1 MATLIKKDFMLLKKY
16 VLFIIVIVFVLPA
29 ALAAKS
35 TEVNIVQSTL
45 AFAFEVIYSEF
56 LICRYLAMKEYQ
68 YPKTASFLCTL
79 PYTRNMQ
86 VASKY
91 LIYFIVFVFCCAAYW
106 IDTLFVPNLIKLSS
120 ELVITVLFA
129 ASILYSIYIPVQ
141 YQFGYDKSKL
151 IFMFLLIAF
160 PLFIANANTTII
172 MEVLSKITLPVM
184 LVSALAALA
193 LSVMASVKIFNG
205 KEL

>member
-1 MATLIKKDFMLLKKY
+1 MAALIKKDFMLLKKY
-16 VLFIIVIVFVLPA
+16 VPFIIVILFALPVA
-29 ALAAKS
+29 FAAKS
-35 TEVNIVQSTL
+35 SEVNAAQTTL

-68 YPKTASFLCTL
+68 YPKAASFLCTL

-91 LIYFIVFVFCCAAYW
+91 LIYLIVFVFCCVAYW
-106 IDTLFVPNLIKLSS
+106 VDTLFVPNLAKLNSG
-120 ELVITVLFA
+120 LIIPVLFA
-129 ASILYSIYIPVQ
+129 VSVLYSIYMPVQ

-151 IFMFLLIAF
+151 IFMFLMIVF
-160 PLFIANANTTII
+160 PLLVANANMAMV
-172 MEVLSKITLPVM
+172 MEILSGITFPVM
-184 LVSALAALA
+184 LISALAALA
-193 LSVMASVKIFNG
+193 LSVMVSVKIFNG

>member
-16 VLFIIVIVFVLPA
+16 VLFIIAIMFALPA
-29 ALAAKS
+29 ALGAKS
-35 TEVNIVQSTL
+35 SEVNMVRSTL

-68 YPKTASFLCTL
+68 YPKAVSFLCTL

-91 LIYFIVFVFCCAAYW
+91 LIYLIVFVFCCGAYW
-106 IDTLFVPNLIKLSS
+106 IDTLFVPNLVKLNS
-120 ELVITVLFA
+120 ELIIPVLLA
-129 ASILYSIYIPVQ
+129 ASVFYGIYMPVQ
-141 YQFGYDKSKL
+141 YEFGYDKSKL

-160 PLFIANANTTII
+160 PLLIANTDTAMV
-172 MEVLSKITLPVM
+172 MEVLSGITFPAM
-184 LVSALAALA
+184 LISALAALA
-193 LSVMASVKIFNG
+193 LSVMVSVKIFNG

>member
-1 MATLIKKDFMLLKKY
+1 MAALIKKDVMLLKKY
-16 VLFIIVIVFVLPA
+16 VPFIIVILFALPV

-35 TEVNIVQSTL
+35 SEVNAAQTTL

-68 YPKTASFLCTL
+68 YPKAASFLCTL

-91 LIYFIVFVFCCAAYW
+91 LIYLIVFVFCCVAYW
-106 IDTLFVPNLIKLSS
+106 VDTLFVPNLAKLNSG
-120 ELVITVLFA
+120 LIIPVLFA
-129 ASILYSIYIPVQ
+129 VSVLYSIYMPVQ

-151 IFMFLLIAF
+151 IFMFLMIVF
-160 PLFIANANTTII
+160 PLLVANANMAMV
-172 MEVLSKITLPVM
+172 MEILSGITFPVM
-184 LVSALAALA
+184 LISALAALA
-193 LSVMASVKIFNG
+193 LSVMVSVKIFNG

>member
-1 MATLIKKDFMLLKKY
+1 MAALIKKDFMLLKKY
-16 VLFIIVIVFVLPA
+16 VLFIIVIVFALPA
-29 ALAAKS
+29 AFASKS
-35 TEVNIVQSTL
+35 NEVNIIQSTL

-91 LIYFIVFVFCCAAYW
+91 LIYFIVFVFCCVSYW
-106 IDTLFVPNLIKLSS
+106 IDTLFVPNIIKPIS
-120 ELVITVLFA
+120 ELLITVLFA
-129 ASILYSIYIPVQ
+129 ASILYSVYMPVQ

-160 PLFIANANTTII
+160 PLLIANANTTMI
-172 MEVLSKITLPVM
+172 MEILSKITFPIM
-184 LVSALAALA
+184 LISALAALA

>member
-1 MATLIKKDFMLLKKY
+1 MAALIKKDFMLLKKY
-16 VLFIIVIVFVLPA
+16 VLFIIIIMFALPV
-29 ALAAKS
+29 ALAEKS
-35 TEVNIVQSTL
+35 GEVNLVRSAL

-68 YPKTASFLCTL
+68 YPKAAGFLCTL
-79 PYTRNMQ
+79 PCTRNMQ

-91 LIYFIVFVFCCAAYW
+91 LIYLIVFVFCCGAYW
-106 IDTLFVPNLIKLSS
+106 IDTLFVPDLVRLHS
-120 ELVITVLFA
+120 ELIIPVLFA
-129 ASILYSIYIPVQ
+129 ASVLYSIYMPVQ

-160 PLFIANANTTII
+160 PLLTARADTAMI
-172 MEVLSKITLPVM
+172 MEVLLNITVPVM
-184 LVSALAALA
+184 LISAIAALA
-193 LSVMASVKIFNG
+193 LSVMVSVKIFNG

>member
-1 MATLIKKDFMLLKKY
+1 MAALIKKDFMLLKKY
-16 VLFIIVIVFVLPA
+16 VLFIIVIVFALPA
-29 ALAAKS
+29 AFASKS
-35 TEVNIVQSTL
+35 NEVNIVQSTL

-106 IDTLFVPNLIKLSS
+106 IDTLFVPNLIKLNS
-120 ELVITVLFA
+120 ELVIPVLFA
-129 ASILYSIYIPVQ
+129 ASILYSVYMPVQ
-141 YQFGYDKSKL
+141 YRFGYDKSKL

-160 PLFIANANTTII
+160 PLLIANANTAMI
-172 MEVLSKITLPVM
+172 MEILSKITFPIM
-184 LVSALAALA
+184 LISALAALA

>member
-16 VLFIIVIVFVLPA
+16 VLFIIVIMFTLPA

-35 TEVNIVQSTL
+35 SEVNMVRSTL

-68 YPKTASFLCTL
+68 YPKAASFLCTL

-86 VASKY
+86 VASNY
-91 LIYFIVFVFCCAAYW
+91 LIYLIVFVFCCGAYW
-106 IDTLFVPNLIKLSS
+106 IDTLVTPNLVKLNS
-120 ELVITVLFA
+120 ELMIPVLFA
-129 ASILYSIYIPVQ
+129 ASVLYSIYMPVQ
-141 YQFGYDKSKL
+141 YKFGYDKSKL

-160 PLFIANANTTII
+160 PLLIANTNTAMI
-172 MEVLSKITLPVM
+172 MEILSRITFPVM
-184 LVSALAALA
+184 LILALAALA